1 MVVGRYPID
10 PRTPN
15 ERGSASTRVPRIFA
29 RHPDFLLEVPVWDE
43 QEREGA
49 AEGRSARPSPAL
61 GAGMQAGQRGESPR
75 SKLLPNERW
84 QSPTAVAN

>member
-29 RHPDFLLEVPVWDE
+29 RHPECLLGVPVWDE

-49 AEGRSARPSPAL
+49 AEGRSATPSPACL
-61 GAGMQAGQRGESPR
+61 GAGMQAGQKR
-75 SKLLPNERW
+75 
-84 QSPTAVAN
+84 

>member
-15 ERGSASTRVPRIFA
+15 ERGSTSTRVLRIFA
-29 RHPDFLLEVPVWDE
+29 RHPEFLPVWDE

-49 AEGRSARPSPAL
+49 AEERSATPSPACL
-61 GAGMQAGQRGESPR
+61 GAGCKQTKEENVRD
-75 SKLLPNERW
+75 
-84 QSPTAVAN
+84 

>member
-15 ERGSASTRVPRIFA
+15 ERGSASTRVSRIFA
-29 RHPDFLLEVPVWDE
+29 RHPECLLDVPVWDE

-49 AEGRSARPSPAL
+49 AEGRSATPLSSLLGCGDASRPKKKTS
-61 GAGMQAGQRGESPR
+61 EI
-75 SKLLPNERW
+75 E
-84 QSPTAVAN
+84 VASQ